1 MWRNKLNERNRQ
13 MANIIFDEA
22 EKQKIRSAA
31 HYQASSETMR
41 GVKKDLSY
49 LISDNEPDLREGVVV
64 EVDGEKILI
73 GIHYAKQLTFTV
85 MN

>member
-1 MWRNKLNERNRQ
+1 
-13 MANIIFDEA
+13 MANIVFDEA
-22 EKQKIRSAA
+22 EKQKIRFAA
-31 HYQASSETMR
+31 LYQASSETMR
-41 GVKKDLSY
+41 DVKKDLSY

-85 MN
+85 MH

>member
-1 MWRNKLNERNRQ
+1 
-13 MANIIFDEA
+13 MANIVFDETD
-22 EKQKIRSAA
+22 KQKIHFAA

-49 LISDNEPDLREGVVV
+49 LISDNEPDLREGIVV